1 MNLGVLA
8 PALSE
13 IWPERARAVWSL
25 CLLVATTRVVLL
37 AHWAS
42 DVVTGFSLGAAS
54 EAAMR
59 PITCAPEGNSLQDEC
74 GVARRLDYDQ
84 GHH

>member
-13 IWPERARAVWSL
+13 MWPRHAGAVWAG
-25 CLLVATTRVVLL
+25 CLLAASTRIFLL

-42 DVVTGFSLGAAS
+42 DVATGFSLGAAI
-54 EAAMR
+54 EGVLR
-59 PITCAPEGNSLQDEC
+59 PITGASPAHSTERECDVAGDE
-74 GVARRLDYDQ
+74 D
-84 GHH
+84 